1 MEVTLRPIGVVHNS
15 VSSGR
20 REVKW
25 EKVESEIEVN
35 SEWADAL
42 DGIEDFSHVWVLFY
56 LSGSLPPESPRTRPQ
71 GRDDAPLVGRFATR
85 SPVRPNPIGLT
96 PVELLAIEGNRL
108 QVMGLDAFDGTP
120 VLDLKPY
127 LPRGDSIS
135 HARVPD
141 WLTRLQARQNTHRRG
156 DVIPNAV

>member
-1 MEVTLRPIGVVHNS
+1 MELTLRPIGVVHNS
-15 VSSGR
+15 VSSDR

-25 EKVESEIEVN
+25 EKIESEIEVN

-56 LSGSLPPESPRTRPQ
+56 LSGSPPPESPRTRPQ

-127 LPRGDSIS
+127 LPRGDSIP
-135 HARVPD
+135 HARVPE
-141 WLTRLQARQNTHRRG
+141 WLTRLQSRSTYRKG
-156 DVIPNAV
+156 V

>member
-1 MEVTLRPIGVVHNS
+1 MELTLRPIGVVHNS

-20 REVKW
+20 REVEW
-25 EKVESEIEVN
+25 EKIESEIEVN

-56 LSGSLPPESPRTRPQ
+56 LSGSPLPESPRTRPQ

-127 LPRGDSIS
+127 LPRGDSIP
-135 HARVPD
+135 HARVPE
-141 WLTRLQARQNTHRRG
+141 WLTRLRSRSTYRKG
-156 DVIPNAV
+156 V